1 MLVIQLRLVVLVES
15 QVFLQDILA
24 LVLTHPLEAALQAQ
38 VVLGRDYSRLVVQGF
53 LAVAVV
59 VLLLQA

>member
-1 MLVIQLRLVVLVES
+1 MFLIQLHQVVLLES

-24 LVLTHPLEAALQAQ
+24 LVVTHPLEAALLVQ
-38 VVLGRDYSRLVVQGF
+38 VVLGRDYSHLVVQDF
-53 LAVAVV
+53 LEAEVV